1 MHLALSHVTSLPLVP
16 FLSAALLVLL
26 GTALV
31 LRSRGSNSG
40 SGRSRHSGRPRV
52 APRRAA
58 APDPRFAAGARFAP
72 SQGARFGADPRFAA
86 SPRFAAGP
94 RFASDQGAGFVAA
107 PHFAAAPRF
116 AAAQSIVAA
125 KPFVAPPHFA
135 AAQTIAPARPFAA
148 APRLTPDPG
157 DISVAQPDLRLV
169 STPDPGG
176 ISVAQPDLRLVS
188 TPDLRVVVTA
198 PSPSVPPAASFS
210 VLPALTENDK
220 GRPDFALSNSGDAF
234 PTRARAYLLLAAHL
248 LAVPGIFILSLAT
261 TPIGHHMSRVGDTSV
276 GSLAGLCVLVG
287 FVFALVVAA
296 RVQHDI
302 MGGGWYV
309 EFAPR
314 FSSYISP
321 QVALYVISVP
331 GISDAALRLKSSPTR
346 VIFVEYWLLVAAV
359 LLVLGPLVRP

>member
-1 MHLALSHVTSLPLVP
+1 VHLALSHVTPLPLVP

-86 SPRFAAGP
+86 AQP
-94 RFASDQGAGFVAA
+94 
-107 PHFAAAPRF
+107 FAAARPF
-116 AAAQSIVAA
+116 AATQSIPAAQPFVAAQSIVAA
-125 KPFVAPPHFA
+125 KPFVAAPHFA

-148 APRLTPDPG
+148 APRLAPDQG

-169 STPDPGG
+169 SVPDPGDLC
-176 ISVAQPDLRLVS
+176 VAQPDLRLVS

-220 GRPDFALSNSGDAF
+220 WRPDFALSNSGDAF
-234 PTRARAYLLLAAHL
+234 PTRARAFLLLAGHL
-248 LAVPGIFILSLAT
+248 LAVAGISLLSLAT
-261 TPIGHHMSRVGDTSV
+261 TPIGHHMSNVGHTSV

-287 FVFALVVAA
+287 FVFAVVVAA

-302 MGGGWYV
+302 MGGGWYGG
-309 EFAPR
+309 FAPR

-321 QVALYVISVP
+321 QVALYVISVS

-346 VIFVEYWLLVAAV
+346 VIFVEYWLLVASV
-359 LLVLGPLVRP
+359 LLVLSPLVRP